1 MITVSLVLWPVI
13 AALIALGLNTKTARP
28 FSIFAAVAELGLV
41 AFASYQSKN
50 GGSSLLEVNVPW
62 MSYLHTNFHLGIDG
76 ISMVLVLLTA
86 LLVPFIL
93 WTIHHDENFDKPS
106 SYYSLILFMQ
116 AALMGVFM
124 AKDGFL
130 FYIFWELALI
140 PIYFICLRWGS
151 FDKGRITLKFFIY
164 TLTGSLFMLLAFIYI
179 YQHTPAPHSFD
190 IQALY
195 DSARSMDA
203 KEQGFI
209 FLALFVAFAIKMP
222 IFPLHTWQPE
232 TYNMAPTQGTML
244 LSGIMLKMGTYGVIR
259 WLLPMVP
266 LGLEQYGTLAIILS
280 VISIIY
286 ASCIAL
292 VQTDLQRLFAYSSIA
307 HVGLIS
313 AGMFTHT
320 KMGIQGA
327 LLQMFSHGIV
337 VVGLFYIADILYRR
351 TRTQDL
357 AHMGGIRLQSSFLA
371 SAFMIIMLGSIALP
385 LTSGFV
391 GEFLL
396 INSVFRWNA
405 IAGVVAGLSII
416 LGATYMLRC
425 YQRTMLGDL
434 REGQSLFEPLQ
445 PREKFILIAL
455 GLLVLLFGLFPS
467 WILNLSDHTVD
478 SLVNI
483 INLKSN

>member
-50 GGSSLLEVNVPW
+50 GDSSLLEVNVPW

-357 AHMGGIRLQSSFLA
+357 AHM
-371 SAFMIIMLGSIALP
+371 
-385 LTSGFV
+385 
-391 GEFLL
+391 
-396 INSVFRWNA
+396 
-405 IAGVVAGLSII
+405 
-416 LGATYMLRC
+416 
-425 YQRTMLGDL
+425 
-434 REGQSLFEPLQ
+434 
-445 PREKFILIAL
+445 
-455 GLLVLLFGLFPS
+455 
-467 WILNLSDHTVD
+467 
-478 SLVNI
+478 
-483 INLKSN
+483 